1 MQITTIIVKKSLEEK
16 ILKYLEMIHVRDV
29 FITYAKGMANNIFFL
44 GDETKSCIVFS
55 CPCTEELDQFLKT
68 EIRLEEKNTG
78 IKFEFG
84 EVKQH
89 MKSKFEA
96 VITIINEGYS
106 DAVMDIARANGVTG
120 GSIIQGKGTGDKQ
133 QSFLGMNIDSGKEVI
148 INIVPKTIAASVVEK
163 IAQYVTENKAVSGIC
178 FAFPISNFMGI
189 NVDA

>member
-1 MQITTIIVKKSLEEK
+1 MQITTIIVKKSSEAK
-16 ILKYLEMIHVRDV
+16 ILNFLKSIQVENIFV
-29 FITYAKGMANNIFFL
+29 TYAKGMAKNIFYL
-44 GDETKSCIVFS
+44 GDETKSCISFS
-55 CPCTEELDQFLKT
+55 CHRTDELDKFLKL

-84 EVKQH
+84 EVKQQ
-89 MKSKFEA
+89 MKTKFEA

-106 DAVMDIARANGVTG
+106 DTVMEIARANGVTG

-148 INIVPKTIAASVVEK
+148 INIVPKTISANVVEK
-163 IAQYVTENKAVSGIC
+163 IVQYVTENKTVSGIC

>member
-1 MQITTIIVKKSLEEK
+1 MQITTIIVKKSLEAK
-16 ILKYLEMIHVRDV
+16 VLNFLKSIQVENIFV
-29 FITYAKGMANNIFFL
+29 TYAKGMAKNIFCL
-44 GDETKSCIVFS
+44 GDETKSCISFS
-55 CPCTEELDQFLKT
+55 CHSTNELDEFLKS

-84 EVKQH
+84 EVKQQ
-89 MKSKFEA
+89 MKTKFEA

-106 DAVMDIARANGVTG
+106 DTVMEIARANGVTG

-148 INIVPKTIAASVVEK
+148 INIVPKTISANVVEK
-163 IAQYVTENKAVSGIC
+163 IVQYVTENKTVSGIC